1 MAQTLPEVELA
12 EVDGQPLVP
21 EGGIL
26 TPEEGRRQYDEAVR
40 HYMGISGEEFLRRW
54 DAGEWH
60 ELYDD
65 SEHPHTAIL
74 VALRPFAEQDS

>member
-1 MAQTLPEVELA
+1 MVQTLPEVKLS

-21 EGGIL
+21 EGGFL

-40 HYMGISGEEFLRRW
+40 LYMGMSGEEFLRRW

-65 SEHPHTAIL
+65 SEHWHIGFL
-74 VALRPFAEQDS
+74 VALRSYAEQDS